1 MILGSKGEKLKI
13 NGIDIGS
20 AFKPYVIAEMSGN
33 HLGSLDSACEL
44 MEKSASAGANAFKLQ
59 TYSASTLTID
69 CAREE
74 YIVRDGPW
82 DGRTLYDLYSQGHTP
97 NEWLQ
102 PLVKLASK
110 LGITLFSTPFGL
122 QEVEILED
130 LGVQVYKIA
139 SFEITYTQLLE
150 KIGSTGKPVI
160 FSTGLATLSEISEAV
175 ETLRNAGSGPIAI
188 LKCTTS
194 YPALVTDLNLKTI
207 DYLIKKFDVPVGFSD
222 HTLGTN
228 AAITAVGAG
237 ASIFEKHV
245 KLDKDSTSVDS
256 TFSLP
261 VSKLND
267 YIININQAYD
277 SIGKVQDGPTLNEKG
292 YLKYRRSVVASRD
305 IMKGELLSEE
315 NIVII
320 RPSIGV
326 APVHLD
332 SVIGKKVKQNLV
344 LGQGITFEALE

>member
-1 MILGSKGEKLKI
+1 LKI
-13 NGIDIGS
+13 NGISVGS
-20 AFKPYVIAEMSGN
+20 TFKPYVIAEMSGN
-33 HLGSLDSACEL
+33 HLGTLNNACEL
-44 MEKSASAGANAFKLQ
+44 MEKCAVAGANAFKLQ

-82 DGRTLYDLYSQGHTP
+82 YGRTLYDLYSKGHTP
-97 NEWLQ
+97 SEWLQ
-102 PLVKLASK
+102 PLAKLASK

-130 LGVQVYKIA
+130 IGVQVYKIA
-139 SFEITYTQLLE
+139 SFEINYTQLLK

-160 FSTGLATLSEISEAV
+160 FSTGLATLTEISDALEI
-175 ETLRNAGSGPIAI
+175 LRNAGSESIAI

-194 YPALVTDLNLKTI
+194 YPAMATDLNLKTI
-207 DYLIKKFDVPVGFSD
+207 DYLIKKFNVPVGFSD
-222 HTLGTN
+222 HTIGNN
-228 AAITAVGAG
+228 AAIAAVGAG

-245 KLDKDSTSVDS
+245 KLDKDSKSVDS

-267 YIININQAYD
+267 YITNIYQAYD
-277 SIGKVQDGPTLNEKG
+277 SMGTVQDGPTINEKG
-292 YLKYRRSVVASRD
+292 YLKYRRSIVASRD

-320 RPSIGV
+320 RPSIGL
-326 APVHLD
+326 APVYLD
-332 SVIGKKVKQNLV
+332 SIIGKRLNQNV
-344 LGQGITFEALE
+344 ALGQGITFEALE

>member
-1 MILGSKGEKLKI
+1 MGEKLKI
-13 NGIDIGS
+13 NGVNLGG

-33 HLGSLDSACEL
+33 HQGSLDSACEL
-44 MEKSASAGANAFKLQ
+44 MEKSVAAGANAFKLQ
-59 TYSASTLTID
+59 TYTASALTIK

-82 DGRTLYDLYSQGHTP
+82 DGRTLYDLYSQGQTP
-97 NEWLQ
+97 NEWLK
-102 PLVKLASK
+102 PLAKLADK

-122 QEVEILED
+122 QEVDILED
-130 LGVQVYKIA
+130 LGIQVYKIA
-139 SFEITYTQLLE
+139 SFEITYTQLLR
-150 KIGSTGKPVI
+150 KIGLTGKPVI
-160 FSTGLATLSEISEAV
+160 FSTGLATLTEISDAV

-194 YPALVTDLNLKTI
+194 YPALATDLNLKTI

-222 HTLGTN
+222 HTIGTN
-228 AAITAVGAG
+228 AAIAAVGAG

-261 VSKLND
+261 VSKLHD

-277 SIGKVQDGPTLNEKG
+277 SLGKVQDGPTLNEKG

-305 IMKGELLSEE
+305 IRKGESLSEK
-315 NIVII
+315 NIVIV

-326 APVHLD
+326 APAHLN
-332 SVIGKKVKQNLV
+332 SVIGKKVKHDLA
-344 LGQGITFEALE
+344 LGQGITFEALEEV